1 MDTHPLGKPMAK
13 LLRMA
18 MATLIAAGCGGFQP
32 APAYPTKEDGFTA
45 VDVKRPGI
53 PNDAAQ
59 PLTLQPGDSLTI
71 DLFSEQSR
79 TLTGVTLDA
88 TGRVHLPLA
97 GDVVVLGLGLS
108 QAEAKL
114 EQELR
119 RYDKFMEV
127 TVQVSDPKGQRATVL
142 GAVVTQGPIQLV
154 PGSRIADVIAA
165 AGGPL
170 VSQLEGSPP
179 FPLADMGGAVVIR
192 QSKPLPINV
201 AKALEGDPLHN
212 VFVHAGDHIYVP
224 PSLGT
229 NVTVLGQVGTPQ
241 LFPFRAGLRLTQTLA
256 LAGGVNVGGDKGD
269 IRVIRGPLDK
279 PHVYQA
285 SLRDIVDG
293 ESHDVLMQQGDIVF
307 VTDDP
312 IEDIGE
318 VMALISPVLSLG
330 LSSAAFILSI
340 QDNNNSS
347 GN

>member
-1 MDTHPLGKPMAK
+1 MDIHLLKKPMAQ
-13 LLRMA
+13 LLRV
-18 MATLIAAGCGGFQP
+18 TLASLVAAGCGGFQP
-32 APAYPTKEDGFTA
+32 APAYPSKADGFA
-45 VDVKRPGI
+45 AAEVNRPGI
-53 PNDAAQ
+53 PNDAPQ
-59 PLTLQPGDSLTI
+59 PLTLQPGDQLTI

-88 TGRVHLPLA
+88 TGRVHVPLA

-108 QAEAKL
+108 EAETKL

-119 RYDKFMEV
+119 RYDKFVEV
-127 TVQVSDPKGQRATVL
+127 TVQVADPKGQRATVL

-154 PGSRIADVIAA
+154 PGSRVADVIAA

-170 VSQLEGSPP
+170 VSQVEGSPP
-179 FPLADMGGAVVIR
+179 FPLADMSGAVVMR
-192 QSKPLPINV
+192 RAKALPISV

-212 VFVHAGDHIYVP
+212 VYVHPGDHIYVP
-224 PSLGT
+224 PALGT
-229 NVTVLGQVGTPQ
+229 NVTVLGQVGSPQ

-256 LAGGVNVGGDKGD
+256 LAGGVTVGGDKSD

-279 PHVYQA
+279 PRVYQA

-330 LSSAAFILSI
+330 LSSAAFILAVQNENTST
-340 QDNNNSS
+340 
-347 GN
+347 GF